1 MAGNTTCFLLPDCN
15 KYDCD
20 SPVGVTGRISIL
32 EFLLIHQFAMFV
44 LTPIRITTHTDT
56 HTHTAQNVLV
66 FDGGRTV
73 KLTDFG
79 TAVAVGE
86 VTSMQGLKGLTPYF
100 AAPEVIKGEVPKFSA
115 DIWSVLCILIE
126 MLTARYPG
134 HHHVGTN
141 EVAMMFLVSSCVCAT
156 SVCAEVYRSL
166 SSF

>member
-1 MAGNTTCFLLPDCN
+1 MH
-15 KYDCD
+15 
-20 SPVGVTGRISIL
+20 I
-32 EFLLIHQFAMFV
+32 
-44 LTPIRITTHTDT
+44 
-56 HTHTAQNVLV
+56 AQNILV

-100 AAPEVIKGEVPKFSA
+100 VAPELIKGEVPKFSA

-134 HHHVGTN
+134 HHHVGTDMM
-141 EVAMMFLVSSCVCAT
+141 AMMFLVKCCVCM
-156 SVCAEVYRSL
+156 CL
-166 SSF
+166 